1 MGQHRRLPYLMHVYT
16 PRSFLCAGDMGHLGT
31 GLPFALAA
39 KLAHPDKDV
48 FLLHGDGTFLPEANE
63 YWMDDRPVT
72 FTFHSPYS
80 AYIDLMMGRLD
91 AIRAIT
97 KGVLKLKGPMTKI
110 LRYVKST
117 NLWVDILRSIPTEF
131 EGAFADWS
139 FGD

>member
-1 MGQHRRLPYLMHVYT
+1 MRATWGILEQGFRLRSLPSLPT
-16 PRSFLCAGDMGHLGT
+16 PTRTSSCCTAMARSFQRQRVLDGRPARD
-31 GLPFALAA
+31 
-39 KLAHPDKDV
+39 AHI
-48 FLLHGDGTFLPEANE
+48 
-63 YWMDDRPVT
+63 R
-72 FTFHSPYS
+72 SPYS